1 MNSFILFVFSV
12 CILFNAIESTD
23 NRGMT
28 WAVNSGRYDPILN
41 LDAVSCSNCNAYD
54 GDTYCKNKLPIL
66 CVSSCNFKRPPY
78 NPIGC
83 TTCAI
88 RPPDAPSFYDGWSGG
103 MFKLSS
109 PVLGL
114 SLLSSG
120 NMNKICQQQFG
131 SSFIAAEHHI
141 GKYVPGMSST
151 TFFYNTWPTTTRSGG
166 WGARGYGNLNTTSRF
181 WVYIDGQ
188 PANCWNP

>member
-1 MNSFILFVFSV
+1 MDSFFLFIFSV
-12 CILFNAIESTD
+12 CILFGVLESTS

-28 WAVNSGRYDPILN
+28 WAVNSGWYDPILN
-41 LDAVSCSNCNAYD
+41 LDAVSCSSCNAYV
-54 GDTYCKNKLPIL
+54 GDTSCNNKLPIL
-66 CVSSCNFKRPPY
+66 CVSSCTFKRPPY

-88 RPPDAPSFYDGWSGG
+88 RPPDAPAFYDGWSGG

-109 PVLGL
+109 PVLGT
-114 SLLSSG
+114 SLLSYT
-120 NMNKICQQQFG
+120 NMNNICQQQFG
-131 SSFIAAEHHI
+131 SSFIVADHGM

-151 TFFYNTWPTTTRSGG
+151 AFFYNTWPTTTRSGG

-181 WVYIDGQ
+181 WVYISGQ